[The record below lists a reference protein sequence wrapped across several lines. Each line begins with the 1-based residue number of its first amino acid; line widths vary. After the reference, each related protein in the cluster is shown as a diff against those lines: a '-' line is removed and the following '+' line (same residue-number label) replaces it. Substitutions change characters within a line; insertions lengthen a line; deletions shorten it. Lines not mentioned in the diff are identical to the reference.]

1 MQQYPIYVEQPE
13 NSNQAW
19 GIEVPD
25 LPGCFS
31 AADQEKDII
40 ATARE
45 AILLHLDALDS
56 IPSATSL
63 ADSIRA
69 SSDRTVLLVDVD
81 TRSIEGPAK
90 RINITIREGLLRQID
105 AEAKRVKQ
113 SRSEFLANS
122 ARDQIAHAD

>member
-1 MQQYPIYVEQPE
+1 MQQYPIYIEQPE
-13 NSNQAW
+13 DSSQAW

-40 ATARE
+40 STARE
-45 AILLHLDALDS
+45 AILLHLDALDA
-56 IPSATSL
+56 IPSATGL
-63 ADSIRA
+63 TDSIGA
-69 SSDRTVLLVDVD
+69 SGGRTVLLVDVD
-81 TRSIEGPAK
+81 TCSIEGPAK

-122 ARDQIAHAD
+122 AREQIADVH